1 MIPDKMMAFRLKWN
15 GQLNCEVSSFKRC
28 LTYRS
33 VVKSFNALAIGLILS
48 LFFCNSSEGQVKPSV
63 GDVRGNLRLE
73 VVTVPNDVSG
83 SFERLNPQVLLYHP
97 VSVKPERKSD
107 VEKNPLL
114 IFLHGSG
121 GSKGNIEKF
130 KWKGDVKRFTARGG
144 EYPASHILVPQSKG
158 HWDPVS
164 LNKMLDFVLK
174 KNPSIDPNRVYC
186 IGYSMGGKGTW
197 EWAMASPERF
207 AAIVPK
213 AFIPDM
219 SGIAGMVEL
228 PLWAMVGTKDSR
240 PRVDGI
246 RAMEKRLKELGSK
259 VVKTTYFEGA
269 NHGSA
274 GGEIKK
280 LEGVYDWVFSHK
292 LPR

>member
-1 MIPDKMMAFRLKWN
+1 MNSRAAF
-15 GQLNCEVSSFKRC
+15 
-28 LTYRS
+28 
-33 VVKSFNALAIGLILS
+33 AIVFILS
-48 LFFCNSSEGQVKPSV
+48 LALCNSSEAQVKRRT

-73 VVTVPNDVSG
+73 VVTVPNDISS
-83 SFERLNPQVLLYHP
+83 SFEQLNPQVLLYHP
-97 VSVKPERKSD
+97 VSPNSEKNSD
-107 VEKNPLL
+107 LKKNPLL

-121 GSKGNIEKF
+121 GSNGDVERF

-144 EYPASHILVPQSKG
+144 EYPPSNILVPQSKG
-158 HWDPVS
+158 HWDPAS

-174 KNPSIDPNRVYC
+174 KNPSIDSNRVYC

-207 AAIVPK
+207 AAIIPK
-213 AFIPDM
+213 AFIPEM

-228 PLWAMVGTKDSR
+228 PLWAMVGTRDSKT
-240 PRVDGI
+240 RVEGI
-246 RAMEKRLKELGSK
+246 KSMEKRLKELGSK

-274 GGEIKK
+274 AGEIKK
-280 LEGVYDWVFSHK
+280 LEGVYDWLFSHK

>member
-1 MIPDKMMAFRLKWN
+1 
-15 GQLNCEVSSFKRC
+15 
-28 LTYRS
+28 
-33 VVKSFNALAIGLILS
+33 VKSRTSQAIALIISLIL
-48 LFFCNSSEGQVKPSV
+48 CNSSQAQVERRT
-63 GDVRGNLRLE
+63 GEVRGNLRLE
-73 VVTVPNDVSG
+73 VVTVPNEISK

-97 VSVKPERKSD
+97 HTGDS
-107 VEKNPLL
+107 EKNSDLEKSPLM

-121 GSKGNIEKF
+121 GANGSVERF
-130 KWKGDVKRFTARGG
+130 KWKGDVKRFTTRAEGS
-144 EYPASHILVPQSKG
+144 PPVHILVPQSKG

-164 LNKMLDFVLK
+164 LNKMLDYVLK
-174 KNPSIDPNRVYC
+174 KNPSLDSNRVYC

-197 EWAMASPERF
+197 EWAMASPDRF
-207 AAIVPK
+207 AAIIPK

-219 SGIAGMVEL
+219 SGLAGMVEL
-228 PLWAMVGTKDSR
+228 PLWAMVGTKDSK

-246 RAMEKRLKELGSK
+246 RTMEKRLKELGSK

-274 GGEIKK
+274 AGEIKK
-280 LEGVYDWVFSHK
+280 LDGVYDWLFSHK